1 MCDSP
6 TPLLA
11 SHSARPSNRNRRLP
25 LQPTQHK
32 EMYEAYWQLERK
44 PFENTSDT
52 RFYFPGEAHQGA
64 LLKLRY
70 AVENRRGAALL
81 TGASGLGKS
90 LLVQTLA
97 RQLSEEFTPLVHLV
111 FPDMPPA
118 QLLAYLADELSGS
131 FAATAPTIAQSVRQ
145 IEMILADAADAGKH
159 PVVVIDEAHLLRDG
173 PALDTLRLLTNFQF
187 HTRPALTLLL
197 VGQPSL
203 LPTLDRMV
211 DLDERM
217 GVKCL
222 LRPLTREESL
232 GYIRHRLS
240 AAGAQRTIFRD
251 EALDTVH
258 ELSQGV
264 ARRINRLCDLALL
277 IGYAEEQSE
286 LGTTQIEAVAR
297 ELATVTPE

>member
-1 MCDSP
+1 
-6 TPLLA
+6 
-11 SHSARPSNRNRRLP
+11 
-25 LQPTQHK
+25 
-32 EMYEAYWQLERK
+32 MYEAYWQLERK

-81 TGASGLGKS
+81 SGASGLGKS

-97 RQLSEEFTPLVHLV
+97 RQLSEEFTPLVHVV

-118 QLLAYLADELSGS
+118 QLLAYLADELAGTR
-131 FAATAPTIAQSVRQ
+131 AEKAPTIAQSVRQ
-145 IEMILADAADAGKH
+145 IELVLADAAEAGKH
-159 PVVVIDEAHLLRDG
+159 PVIVVDEAHLLRDLA
-173 PALDTLRLLTNFQF
+173 ALDTLRLLTNFQF
-187 HTRPALTLLL
+187 HTRPALTLML
-197 VGQPSL
+197 VGQPAL
-203 LPTLDRMV
+203 LPMLDRMP

-222 LRPLTREESL
+222 LRPFTREESIA
-232 GYIRHRLS
+232 YVKHRMDS
-240 AAGAQRTIFRD
+240 AGAQRTIFRD
-251 EALDTVH
+251 DALLAVH
-258 ELSQGV
+258 DLSQGV

-277 IGYAEEQSE
+277 IGYAEEHAE
-286 LGTTQIEAVAR
+286 LGPAQIEAVAE